1 MSEPNW
7 QQKLEEIEAEI
18 YNSTPSNHTHQTNLL
33 FMVRDWFLAL
43 PNAGQVVV
51 GIFAV
56 MLTLSLLNTVFSL
69 VKLLLSLSILGV
81 IVYFGYQFLNKDNK
95 ISK

>member
-1 MSEPNW
+1 MSESNW
-7 QQKLEEIEAEI
+7 QKKLEEIEAEI
-18 YNSTPSNHTHQTNLL
+18 YDSTPTNNANIPNFVLV
-33 FMVRDWFLAL
+33 VRNWFLAL

-81 IVYFGYQFLNKDNK
+81 IVYFGYQFINKDNN